1 MRLAPLWDG
10 QCSSSSTVNTETF
23 SSHLDSQC
31 REKPQRRTSQQ
42 RGSPIKHVHQ
52 AEGVDF

>member
-1 MRLAPLWDG
+1 MRPAPLWDG
-10 QCSSSSTVNTETF
+10 QCSSSSTVNAETF

-31 REKPQRRTSQQ
+31 REKPQRRTSRQ
-42 RGSPIKHVHQ
+42 RGSAIKHVHQ